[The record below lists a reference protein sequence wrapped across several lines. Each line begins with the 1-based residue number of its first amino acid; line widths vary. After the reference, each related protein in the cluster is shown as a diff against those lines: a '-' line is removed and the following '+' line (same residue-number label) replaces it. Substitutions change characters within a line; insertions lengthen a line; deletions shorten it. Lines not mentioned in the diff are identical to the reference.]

1 MNQMFRAALV
11 LGAFAVAIVP
21 IPPAVVERL
30 YSRSAYLALQA
41 HLTGTSNR
49 VPFALFDVLLVAVA
63 AGWIGAIVVD
73 AGRRYRW
80 PRMLGR
86 VAARTIVLAAASYLA
101 FLLLW
106 GLNYRR
112 LPLVEKLQFD
122 TANVSPA
129 GARLL
134 ANVALEH
141 ANALYAAA
149 HRAYGPAV
157 REDDHRDDGATVDP
171 RLAAAFSRVQ
181 RELGVSRTAVTGR
194 PKHTLLDFYFRRA
207 AVDGMTD
214 PYFLEALVTRDLLP
228 FETPFVVAHEWSHL
242 AGYAD
247 EGEANFVGWLT
258 CLRGGDPER
267 YSGWLFLYGELLYA
281 VSPADRAQLTE
292 RLDPGPRNDRRAI
305 VDRVRRHF
313 SARVSAVGWTVY
325 DRYLKANHV
334 EAGTASY
341 AEVIRLALGARY
353 GRDWTPLLREP

>member
-1 MNQMFRAALV
+1 MWRVFLV
-11 LGAFAVAIVP
+11 LVALGAAVVP
-21 IPPAVVERL
+21 IPAMLVERL
-30 YSRSAYLALQA
+30 YSRGAYLALQA
-41 HLTGTSNR
+41 HLTSLSNR
-49 VPFALFDVLLVAVA
+49 VSFALLDVLLVAAA
-63 AGWIGAIVVD
+63 AGWIGSVLIDVLD
-73 AGRRYRW
+73 WGRHRHWLRV
-80 PRMLGR
+80 LGR
-86 VAARTIVLAAASYLA
+86 IASRTLVLLAVSYLA

-112 LPLVEKLQFD
+112 QPLADKLQFAG
-122 TANVSPA
+122 ANVSA
-129 GARLL
+129 TGARAL
-134 ANVALEH
+134 ATVALEH
-141 ANALYAAA
+141 VNTLYGGA
-149 HRAYGPAV
+149 HRADAPAIP
-157 REDDHRDDGATVDP
+157 ESG
-171 RLAAAFSRVQ
+171 RLANAFGRVQ
-181 RELGVSRTAVTGR
+181 RELGGSRLAVPGR
-194 PKHTLLDFYFRRA
+194 PKHTLLDFYFQRS

-214 PYFLEALVTRDLLP
+214 PYFLESLVTRDLLP